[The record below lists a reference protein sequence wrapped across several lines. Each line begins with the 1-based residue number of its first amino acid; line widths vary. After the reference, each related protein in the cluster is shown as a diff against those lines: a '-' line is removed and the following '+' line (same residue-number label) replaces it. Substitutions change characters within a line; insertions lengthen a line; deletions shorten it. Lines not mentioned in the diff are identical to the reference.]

1 MVFGRRSGVL
11 SGSSRGAE
19 EAATS
24 PVRELRDQHQEHA
37 GRGLGLGEG
46 KGGTDEQKGLPQ
58 ILRPPACRL
67 MYPIQGLGET
77 PGSDQQT
84 TATSQES
91 GLTKGLLRPGQVFSQ
106 P

>member
-1 MVFGRRSGVL
+1 ML

-24 PVRELRDQHQEHA
+24 PVREVQDQHQEHV
-37 GRGLGLGEG
+37 GRGLGLG
-46 KGGTDEQKGLPQ
+46 KGRERQTSRRDCLKYGGHWPAGSCTPSRAWE
-58 ILRPPACRL
+58 RP
-67 MYPIQGLGET
+67 

-91 GLTKGLLRPGQVFSQ
+91 GLTKDLLRPGQVFSQ

>member
-24 PVRELRDQHQEHA
+24 PVRELRDQHQEHV

-77 PGSDQQT
+77 PGQ
-84 TATSQES
+84 
-91 GLTKGLLRPGQVFSQ
+91 
-106 P
+106 